1 MSVIKEYCEGH
12 WLDGDQAHVVIAQLV
27 PVDREIM
34 CSDAARP
41 SVLVMLTQLLAGER
55 RLSEIVTQGRPAI
68 LILPELA
75 LAFSDWA
82 TVDTLV
88 RAYPSPLILISGF
101 SVTRGDA
108 LVNWLAAAPS
118 ETERRATWAAV
129 APPAAERIYNGGWCW
144 IHRPAIKTTCVTFQK
159 TTAEQRDEIRIEG
172 LDTGHNTFCLE
183 LDDLIIFP
191 VICSDFL
198 ATAGGQRLVAAKIIG
213 HIAQYNNDARKIL
226 IMGLLSQNKGHVI
239 WRTAISDIAR
249 LINIDKVNICLVN
262 WAYDILFT
270 QEDEDRW
277 RDYSGVYLASERQP
291 TLIQMR
297 SVRRF
302 STDTLEGAVSR
313 ITEAC
318 VLGGPV
324 RWTFSATARNVWAVS
339 KDYLMGPDGML
350 LGSCCDDP
358 IKYELVRFIRR
369 MTETADAPADSS
381 RPCIREGLS
390 KIKLHLAQG
399 NAPNAEFIVHTTLFG
414 KRDRNSEKAI
424 SADGLPRFSQE
435 LAQGIKALGA
445 LSLVAG
451 IMWQTDAQT
460 YGQLRQDDNGLNI
473 LVWSSPELAI
483 TVKQQIDRWRSDALR
498 TSPLIIFSKASG
510 AIIPSQSPSNRRADI
525 GSSPAPAQRSAAE
538 PSQRN
543 SIIEAN
549 LDELAECVHEDTT
562 LASVQALTAVL
573 SAKTELL
580 KTQETG

>member
-1 MSVIKEYCEGH
+1 
-12 WLDGDQAHVVIAQLV
+12 
-27 PVDREIM
+27 
-34 CSDAARP
+34 
-41 SVLVMLTQLLAGER
+41 
-55 RLSEIVTQGRPAI
+55 
-68 LILPELA
+68 
-75 LAFSDWA
+75 
-82 TVDTLV
+82 
-88 RAYPSPLILISGF
+88 
-101 SVTRGDA
+101 
-108 LVNWLAAAPS
+108 
-118 ETERRATWAAV
+118 
-129 APPAAERIYNGGWCW
+129 
-144 IHRPAIKTTCVTFQK
+144 
-159 TTAEQRDEIRIEG
+159 
-172 LDTGHNTFCLE
+172 
-183 LDDLIIFP
+183 
-191 VICSDFL
+191 
-198 ATAGGQRLVAAKIIG
+198 VAAKIIE
-213 HIAQYNNDARKIL
+213 HIAQHNNDARKIL
-226 IMGLLSQNKGHVI
+226 ITGLLSQNKGHVI

-262 WAYDILFT
+262 WAYDILLT

-324 RWTFSATARNVWAVS
+324 RWTFSATARNVWTVN
-339 KDYLMGPDGML
+339 KDYLMGSDGAL

-390 KIKLHLAQG
+390 KIKLHLTQG
-399 NAPNAEFIVHTTLFG
+399 NAPDAEYIVHTTLFG
-414 KRDRNSEKAI
+414 KRDVNSEKAI

-451 IMWQTDAQT
+451 IMWQTDART

-498 TSPLIIFSKASG
+498 ISPLIIFSKASG
-510 AIIPSQSPSNRRADI
+510 AIIPNQSPSNRRADI

-549 LDELAECVHEDTT
+549 LDDLAQCVHEDTT

-573 SAKTELL
+573 AAKTELL
-580 KTQETG
+580 KTQETGQ